1 MTPGD
6 RQAFAELMVGL
17 GETYGEPVSD
27 ARMEIYF
34 AALADLDLAAVRL
47 AATVHVR
54 TSKFFPRP
62 AEIRELVGG
71 TVEDRAEIAWAGVVN
86 LVRKHGWLGVDG
98 RGKPPA
104 FEDDATRRA
113 ALELF
118 GGWTALCEQLP
129 GAGSPAFLGT
139 AKQFK
144 ALYGAYARRERALPP
159 GEAGR
164 ELSAGETR
172 AALGNLKLELQARNL
187 PTGAL

>member
-1 MTPGD
+1 MTDAD
-6 RQAFAELMVGL
+6 RATFATLMFGL
-17 GETYGEPVSD
+17 GETYNEPISD

-34 AALADLDLAAVRL
+34 SALSDLSIDAVHQAASA
-47 AATVHVR
+47 HVR
-54 TSKFFPRP
+54 GSKFFPKP

-71 TVEDRAEIAWAGVVN
+71 AVEDRAEIAWATVVN
-86 LVRKHGWLGVDG
+86 LVRRHGWLGVDG

-144 ALYGAYARRERALPP
+144 ALYGAYARRDLALPA
-159 GEAGR
+159 GETGR
-164 ELSAGETR
+164 ELSAGEAR
-172 AALGNLKLELQARNL
+172 AALGSLKLELQKRNL
-187 PTGAL
+187 PTGSL